1 MIHPHWWLIGLAFAA
16 GLVVTFVLILRS
28 VKSAAP
34 ASAMAAPATAE
45 AVALRPVPSVKDAPT
60 KPVEPLPPARLW
72 PEKKA
77 PAAGKVPA
85 KKVPAGGQ
93 AATAPP
99 GVRTRKLPYE
109 PFGPGSARATLD
121 GGGPSGWPVKGRTDT
136 RLYYT
141 PNDPAYDL
149 TVAHVWFKDERSAAR
164 ALFTP
169 WRKSSGAR

>member
-16 GLVVTFVLILRS
+16 GLVLTFVLIVRS
-28 VKSAAP
+28 AKPAAT
-34 ASAMAAPATAE
+34 ASGVAAPATAA
-45 AVALRPVPSVKDAPT
+45 AVSPVPPVKDAPT

-72 PEKKA
+72 PEKKV
-77 PAAGKVPA
+77 PPAGKVPA

-93 AATAPP
+93 AAKAPP
-99 GVRTRKLPYE
+99 GPRTRTLPYE

-149 TVAHVWFKDERSAAR
+149 TVAHVWFKDEQSAAR